1 MTDSFTPCC
10 KRHLPDAC
18 RSAPRWVALLAVLWL
33 WCAMALPALV
43 HAQPATAISEL
54 RVERTD
60 EGLFL
65 SAALQL
71 ELPAL
76 VEDALYQ
83 GIPVFFVAEAEVLRE
98 RWYWSAQR
106 VARSARYMRL
116 SYQPLTRRWR
126 LAVSAN
132 PIDSSG
138 LGVVLGQN
146 YDGLEE
152 ALLAM
157 QRIAQWKI
165 AESPAIEPG
174 ERYSVHLR
182 FSLDTS
188 QLPRPLQIGALGRS
202 GSGWNISM
210 ARSLRLTMESAKSTT
225 PP

>member
-1 MTDSFTPCC
+1 MTDFSTPCC
-10 KRHLPDAC
+10 KRQLPNAY
-18 RSAPRWVALLAVLWL
+18 RPTPHGVALRWLWAVLLL
-33 WCAMALPALV
+33 WCAMAWPAMAARAA
-43 HAQPATAISEL
+43 HEAAISDL
-54 RVERTD
+54 QVERTD
-60 EGLFL
+60 EGLYL

-83 GIPVFFVAEAEVLRE
+83 GIPVFFVADAEVLRE

-126 LAVSAN
+126 LAVSAA

-146 YDGLEE
+146 YDNLDEV
-152 ALLAM
+152 LLAM
-157 QRIAQWKI
+157 QRLSQWKI
-165 AESPAIEPG
+165 ADAPAIEPG
-174 ERYSVHLR
+174 ARYTVHLR

-202 GSGWNISM
+202 GWNLSM
-210 ARSLRLTMESAKSTT
+210 ARSLRLVVEGAK
-225 PP
+225 

>member
-1 MTDSFTPCC
+1 MTTTASITHCWT
-10 KRHLPDAC
+10 KRRPEPARALAWL
-18 RSAPRWVALLAVLWL
+18 RAALLCLLLGWV
-33 WCAMALPALV
+33 LPAP
-43 HAQPATAISEL
+43 AQVPGDVVQMQLERSE
-54 RVERTD
+54 
-60 EGLFL
+60 EGLLL
-65 SAALQL
+65 SASLNF
-71 ELPAL
+71 ELPEL
-76 VEDALYQ
+76 VEDALRK
-83 GIPVFFVAEAEVLRE
+83 GIPMYFTTEAEVLRE

-165 AESPAIEPG
+165 AEAPAIEPG

-210 ARSLRLTMESAKSTT
+210 ARSLRLTMESAK
-225 PP
+225 

>member
-1 MTDSFTPCC
+1 
-10 KRHLPDAC
+10 
-18 RSAPRWVALLAVLWL
+18 
-33 WCAMALPALV
+33 MALPALV

-165 AESPAIEPG
+165 AEAPAIEPVSATAFTCG
-174 ERYSVHLR
+174 SASTLR
-182 FSLDTS
+182 NCPGPCRLA
-188 QLPRPLQIGALGRS
+188 PWA
-202 GSGWNISM
+202 
-210 ARSLRLTMESAKSTT
+210 ARGQGGTFPWRAACA
-225 PP
+225 

>member
-1 MTDSFTPCC
+1 MTDSFTHCC
-10 KRHLPDAC
+10 KRQLPDAC
-18 RSAPRWVALLAVLWL
+18 RRAPSWVALLAGLLL
-33 WCAMALPALV
+33 WCAMAVSAL
-43 HAQPATAISEL
+43 AQTPSATAISEL

-60 EGLFL
+60 GGLFL
-65 SAALQL
+65 NAALQL

-106 VARSARYMRL
+106 IAHSARYMRL

-126 LAVSAN
+126 LAVSAT

-146 YDGLEE
+146 YDGLDE

-165 AESPAIEPG
+165 AEAPAIEPG
-174 ERYSVHLR
+174 ERYTVHLR
-182 FSLDTS
+182 FALDTS

-210 ARSLRLTMESAKSTT
+210 ARSLRLTTESTK
-225 PP
+225 

>member
-1 MTDSFTPCC
+1 MTDSFTHCC
-10 KRHLPDAC
+10 KRQLPDAC
-18 RSAPRWVALLAVLWL
+18 RRAPLWVALLAGLLL
-33 WCAMALPALV
+33 WCAMAVSAL
-43 HAQPATAISEL
+43 AQTPPATAISEL

-60 EGLFL
+60 GGLFL
-65 SAALQL
+65 NAALQL

-106 VARSARYMRL
+106 IAHSARYMRL

-126 LAVSAN
+126 LAVSAT

-146 YDGLEE
+146 YDGLDE

-165 AESPAIEPG
+165 AEAPAIEPG
-174 ERYSVHLR
+174 ERYTVHLR
-182 FSLDTS
+182 FALDTS

-210 ARSLRLTMESAKSTT
+210 ARSLRLTTESTK
-225 PP
+225 

>member
-1 MTDSFTPCC
+1 M
-10 KRHLPDAC
+10 
-18 RSAPRWVALLAVLWL
+18 
-33 WCAMALPALV
+33 
-43 HAQPATAISEL
+43 
-54 RVERTD
+54 
-60 EGLFL
+60 
-65 SAALQL
+65 
-71 ELPAL
+71 
-76 VEDALYQ
+76 
-83 GIPVFFVAEAEVLRE
+83 FFVAEAEVLRE
-98 RWYWSAQR
+98 RWYWSARR

-152 ALLAM
+152 ALLAA
-157 QRIAQWKI
+157 RARGK
-165 AESPAIEPG
+165 SPRHPPSSRVSATAFTCG
-174 ERYSVHLR
+174 STSTLR
-182 FSLDTS
+182 N
-188 QLPRPLQIGALGRS
+188 RPLQIGALGRS

>member
-1 MTDSFTPCC
+1 MTDSFTHCC
-10 KRHLPDAC
+10 KRQLPDAC
-18 RSAPRWVALLAVLWL
+18 RRAPSWVALLAGLLL
-33 WCAMALPALV
+33 WCAMAASALAQTPPA
-43 HAQPATAISEL
+43 AAISEL

-60 EGLFL
+60 GGLFL
-65 SAALQL
+65 NAALQL

-106 VARSARYMRL
+106 IAHSARYMRL

-126 LAVSAN
+126 LAVSST

-146 YDGLEE
+146 YDGLDE

-157 QRIAQWKI
+157 RRIAQWKI
-165 AESPAIEPG
+165 AEAPAIEPG
-174 ERYSVHLR
+174 ERYTVHLR
-182 FSLDTS
+182 FALDTS

-202 GSGWNISM
+202 GWNISM
-210 ARSLRLTMESAKSTT
+210 ARSLRLATESTK
-225 PP
+225 

>member
-1 MTDSFTPCC
+1 MTDSFTHCC
-10 KRHLPDAC
+10 KRQLPDAC
-18 RSAPRWVALLAVLWL
+18 RRALSWVALLAGLLL
-33 WCAMALPALV
+33 WCAMAASALAQTPPA
-43 HAQPATAISEL
+43 AAISEL

-60 EGLFL
+60 GGLFL
-65 SAALQL
+65 NAALQL

-106 VARSARYMRL
+106 IAHSARYMRL

-126 LAVSAN
+126 LAVSAT

-146 YDGLEE
+146 YDGLDE

-165 AESPAIEPG
+165 AEAPAIEPG
-174 ERYSVHLR
+174 ERYTVHLR
-182 FSLDTS
+182 FALDTS

-210 ARSLRLTMESAKSTT
+210 ARSLRLATESTK
-225 PP
+225 

>member
-1 MTDSFTPCC
+1 MTDSFTHCC
-10 KRHLPDAC
+10 KRQLPDAC
-18 RSAPRWVALLAVLWL
+18 RRAPSWVALLAGLLL
-33 WCAMALPALV
+33 WCAMAAAALAQTPPA
-43 HAQPATAISEL
+43 AAISEL

-60 EGLFL
+60 GGLFL
-65 SAALQL
+65 NAALQL

-106 VARSARYMRL
+106 IAHSARYMRL

-126 LAVSAN
+126 LAVSST

-146 YDGLEE
+146 YDGLDE

-157 QRIAQWKI
+157 RRIAQWKI
-165 AESPAIEPG
+165 AEAPAIEPG
-174 ERYSVHLR
+174 ERYTVHLR
-182 FSLDTS
+182 FALDTS

-202 GSGWNISM
+202 GWNISM
-210 ARSLRLTMESAKSTT
+210 ARSLRLATESTK
-225 PP
+225 